1 MPFTVDP
8 EHVRQI
14 ASACSRSGETIQQEA
29 QNMNTQ
35 IQNLHQAI
43 QGLPV
48 SMEDRFAEW
57 NRLFSQLSESLQ
69 ESQSFLNSI
78 ASRVE
83 EVMNALR

>member
-1 MPFTVDP
+1 MPFSVDP
-8 EHVRQI
+8 EQVRNI
-14 ASACSRSGETIQQEA
+14 ASQCSRSGENIQQEA
-29 QNMNTQ
+29 ANMNTQ
-35 IQNLHQAI
+35 MHNLQQAI

-69 ESQSFLNSI
+69 ESQTFLNSI
-78 ASRVE
+78 ATRVE